1 MHNKKDIKLLLQ
13 VLLDSLDSVSEW
25 DAYNDDVINEEVA
38 EVTRLIG
45 KMASK
50 THDIEPYASF
60 KDAQGL

>member
-50 THDIEPYASF
+50 THYVEPYASS